1 MDECVDETLLLHP
14 FVFCKS
20 KKIWDRDREEATVTK
35 KPTESAIAA
44 AAESFAFSQ
53 KNIQK
58 EQFSFPGS
66 ITSLLLPKQKETF
79 DAVL

>member
-1 MDECVDETLLLHP
+1 MDETLLLHP

-20 KKIWDRDREEATVTK
+20 KKTWDRDREEATVTK

-44 AAESFAFSQ
+44 AIESFAFPIYS
-53 KNIQK
+53 
-58 EQFSFPGS
+58 EGAFFFFPGS
-66 ITSLLLPKQKETF
+66 IVSLLLPKQKETF